1 MKSYPPRVLG
11 SVIVGLVVL
20 ILFIILPLSFT
31 TFEYVTPEKQLLPLT
46 EDGNAA
52 LSRVLWIDRQL
63 DVMVLALL
71 LFITGICSAAL
82 LRPDRG
88 VTP

>member
-1 MKSYPPRVLG
+1 MLG
-11 SVIVGLVVL
+11 SVIVGLFIL
-20 ILFIILPLSFT
+20 MLFIILPPSFT
-31 TFEYVTPEKQLLPLT
+31 TFEYVTSEKQLLPLT

-71 LFITGICSAAL
+71 LFATGICCATL
-82 LRPDRG
+82 LRTDRG
-88 VTP
+88 EAQ